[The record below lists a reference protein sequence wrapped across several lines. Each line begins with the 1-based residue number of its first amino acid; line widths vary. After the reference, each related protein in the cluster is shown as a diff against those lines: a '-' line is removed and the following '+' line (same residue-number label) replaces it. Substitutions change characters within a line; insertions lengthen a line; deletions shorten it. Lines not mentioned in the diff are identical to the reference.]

1 MDQIENEGASAPKK
15 KSTQNTV
22 PVRVRKATARTI
34 KATLNKL
41 NKRPLGRKV
50 TVDDIVAKALPLL
63 TETHLDEIKES
74 TYSSQDR
81 LEIQYQ
87 EYCRVHGNTTKEKFL
102 EELLKAGLPVL
113 KNTSQS
119 DA

>member
-1 MDQIENEGASAPKK
+1 MDQFDNEGTSAPKK
-15 KSTQNTV
+15 RSTQNTV
-22 PVRVRKATARTI
+22 PVRVRKPQPDQLS
-34 KATLNKL
+34 ATLNKL

-63 TETHLDEIKES
+63 TETHLNEIKES

-81 LEIQYQ
+81 LEIQFQ

-102 EELLKAGLPVL
+102 EELLKVGLPRP
-113 KNTSQS
+113 
-119 DA
+119 